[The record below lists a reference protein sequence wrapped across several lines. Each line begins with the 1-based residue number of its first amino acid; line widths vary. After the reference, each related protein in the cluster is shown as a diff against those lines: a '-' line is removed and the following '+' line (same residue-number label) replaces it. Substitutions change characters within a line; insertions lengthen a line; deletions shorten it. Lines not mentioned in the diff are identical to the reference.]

1 MIFERLFNMSCKE
14 IKDFLKKFDFEEV
27 DNDFFKSSN
36 VFKKSEN
43 DRPIKI
49 DICFYDSIEI
59 NERGIFFI
67 PEHGKC
73 HKLMNFKNIKQLN
86 VFLKLMS
93 IKEINNTSIG
103 FISEE
108 ECKRTLRTEIIR
120 YNDNIVLQ
128 RLKKDNLWYVIK
140 YNEIIDY
147 GQYKNDL
154 VEKWG
159 LYK

>member
-1 MIFERLFNMSCKE
+1 
-14 IKDFLKKFDFEEV
+14 
-27 DNDFFKSSN
+27 
-36 VFKKSEN
+36 
-43 DRPIKI
+43 
-49 DICFYDSIEI
+49 
-59 NERGIFFI
+59 
-67 PEHGKC
+67 
-73 HKLMNFKNIKQLN
+73 
-86 VFLKLMS
+86 MS